1 MHLFRHWQ
9 DCSRA
14 HPAWAAT
21 IGNFDGMHRG
31 HQAVLAAL
39 REQARARGLPALAIL
54 FEPQPL
60 EFLRPQDAPARLTG
74 ISAKLRRL
82 REFGLEGALCIRF
95 NAAFAAL
102 GARAF
107 VEQVLVDG
115 ARLKYLMIGD
125 DFRFGRGREG
135 DFALLQRAGAE
146 WGFEVRQMDTHL
158 HDEERIS
165 STRIRAAL
173 AAGDL
178 ETAAALLGRPHGI
191 EGRVMHGDKRG
202 RLLGF
207 PTANLALRVR
217 ALPMTGVFVVRA
229 GLHGQAA
236 RWHGVANLGLRPT
249 VGGSTPR
256 LEVHLFDFAGDLY
269 GRRLEVEFLHR
280 LRAERRFESLEA
292 LQQQIAADAAAA
304 RAWLARPGVLS

>member
-9 DCSRA
+9 DCARV

-39 REQARARGLPALAIL
+39 REQAQARHLPALAIL

-60 EFLRPQDAPARLTG
+60 EFLRPEAAPARLTST
-74 ISAKLRRL
+74 SAKLRRL
-82 REFGLEGALCIRF
+82 RESGIEGALCIRF
-95 NAAFAAL
+95 NARFAAL
-102 GARAF
+102 SAAAF
-107 VEQVLVDG
+107 VDEVLVRG
-115 ARLKYLMIGD
+115 AGLRYLMVGD

-135 DFALLQRAGAE
+135 DFALLCRAGE
-146 WGFEVRQMDTHL
+146 ESGFEVQQMDTHL
-158 HDEERIS
+158 HAQERIS

-202 RLLGF
+202 RELGF

-229 GLHGQAA
+229 GVHGQAV
-236 RWHGVANLGLRPT
+236 RWPGVANLGLRPT
-249 VGGSTPR
+249 VDGKTPR

-280 LRAERRFESLEA
+280 LRGEQRFESLAA
-292 LQQQIAADAAAA
+292 LRQQIAVDAAAA
-304 RAWLARPGVLS
+304 RAWLGLVS